1 MGWKGAG
8 PQPSPGAGAGL
19 LLAVLHQLP
28 QQFLPL
34 GVQGRV
40 PRVSHRFQGVQVG
53 FLPDR
58 RETAWEHWS
67 PGQAT
72 GLISPGCFQPKLRD
86 L

>member
-1 MGWKGAG
+1 MGWKGTDLK
-8 PQPSPGAGAGL
+8 PSPGAGAWL

-34 GVQGRV
+34 GEQGRV
-40 PRVSHRFQGVQVG
+40 PWVPHGFQGVQVG

-58 RETAWEHWS
+58 RETAVKHWS

-72 GLISPGCFQPKLRD
+72 GLISPGCF
-86 L
+86 